1 MRRPDLYV
9 VRALIS
15 ALAIFLTNKANVV
28 CSVQARLPGDVLR
41 KDHVHLLG
49 WKMVQLS
56 TDIEV
61 PLYLLVLITGAGLV
75 VIMESVLLLINSCNV
90 LFTLQQFLLFIFA
103 AVLCCFWIVVGDLR
117 CCPSLSVAGLLG
129 QTLHLQ
135 VLSCGQEGGK
145 ILLSNVDLSYK
156 YRKFNNK
163 KKCQDRQTSHFSL

>member
-49 WKMVQLS
+49 WKVVQLS

-103 AVLCCFWIVVGDLR
+103 AVLCCFWIVVGDLWSR
-117 CCPSLSVAGLLG
+117 PSLSLSITGLLG
-129 QTLHLQ
+129 QALHLQ
-135 VLSCGQEGGK
+135 VLCGGQEGRK
-145 ILLSNVDLSYK
+145 ILLSNIDLSYK
-156 YRKFNNK
+156 YAGVSK
-163 KKCQDRQTSHFSL
+163 H